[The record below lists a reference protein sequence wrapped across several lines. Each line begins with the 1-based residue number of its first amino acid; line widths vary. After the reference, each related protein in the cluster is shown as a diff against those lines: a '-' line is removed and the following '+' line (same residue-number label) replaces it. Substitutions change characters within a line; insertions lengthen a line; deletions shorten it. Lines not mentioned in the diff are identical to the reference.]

1 MVFPFKLSF
10 QGYFPLPRFVAKGT
24 VPVCICFSNLR
35 CWNNLAFSP
44 MYIYICIYLYTY
56 ISLFICIWTKDG
68 DTSEERRF
76 ICFHRGVMLFD
87 LLKDTGT
94 TRWLHEFWLSRS
106 CDIFYLV
113 ISFVLFLWIRKS
125 VVVMTPWLQTTL
137 PSGKRLHN
145 YGKSPWEKPLFLWPW
160 SIAMFD
166 ITRG

>member
-1 MVFPFKLSF
+1 MLKLSCI
-10 QGYFPLPRFVAKGT
+10 FPNV
-24 VPVCICFSNLR
+24 
-35 CWNNLAFSP
+35 
-44 MYIYICIYLYTY
+44 YIYICIYLYTY
-56 ISLFICIWTKDG
+56 ISLFICIWTKDR

-113 ISFVLFLWIRKS
+113 ISFVLFLWIWKS
-125 VVVMTPWLQTTL
+125 FVVMTPWLQTTL

-145 YGKSPWEKPLFLWPW
+145 YGKSPCLMGKNTI
-160 SIAMFD
+160 SMAMINSYVWHNQRVIPGID
-166 ITRG
+166 DDYYMIIYLGKL